1 MPSGIELSILEKNMD
16 LDDLLT
22 ESLLAGASEAF
33 DRIADELIAL
43 HDVWLAVEAEAIHWV
58 RGLISDAGW
67 WSGRLAAGSSTR
79 QA

>member
-1 MPSGIELSILEKNMD
+1 MD

-22 ESLLAGASEAF
+22 ESLMAGAREAF

-43 HDVWLAVEAEAIHWV
+43 HDVWLAVEAEAAAIHWV

-67 WSGRLAAGSSTR
+67 WSGRLAGGSSAR

>member
-1 MPSGIELSILEKNMD
+1 MD

-43 HDVWLAVEAEAIHWV
+43 HDVWLAVEADTEAIHWL

-67 WSGRLAAGSSTR
+67 WSGRLAAASSAR